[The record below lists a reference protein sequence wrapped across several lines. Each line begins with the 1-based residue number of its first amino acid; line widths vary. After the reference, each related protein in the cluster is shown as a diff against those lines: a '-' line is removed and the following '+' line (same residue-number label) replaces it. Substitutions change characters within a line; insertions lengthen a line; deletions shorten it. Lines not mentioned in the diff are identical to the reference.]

1 MKFLMTLFQIQDYGG
16 IINHAEYLTK
26 GLKELGHEV
35 DFCMLVPKSAVSN
48 RLPMRGRDDDYKSLE
63 GGTGYKFHQARG
75 WKGVPKIPYVSKQA
89 RESFKDRCSNTM
101 RCSGTYLCL
110 LLIKIIQKSQLG

>member
-35 DFCMLVPKSAVSN
+35 DFRVLVPKGAVSN
-48 RLPMRGRDDDYKSLE
+48 KKSMRGSNEGFTKLE
-63 GGTGYKFHQARG
+63 ND
-75 WKGVPKIPYVSKQA
+75 GVFVSP
-89 RESFKDRCSNTM
+89 S
-101 RCSGTYLCL
+101 
-110 LLIKIIQKSQLG
+110 